1 MENIF
6 DLRLFLKEAM
16 NNTKPSDITKFSVFD
31 ILEPESKSI
40 KYLEKAAVLATISE
54 VVAVISK
61 ICKYTH
67 YEALI
72 YGSLYASVVVTIF
85 LPIAKFFDSIF
96 TYKKLLKNLQENPLD
111 RALVLSYLLGACSI
125 IGREKMIELAQN
137 QKNICIRILNRMR
150 NFWDNTKIHG
160 NFTREFDDI
169 FGEDSFNMFVNT
181 VQDLDDK
188 YLTVSDIHNIVSP
201 FFDKSLLWDNK
212 KVRQAMR
219 ILNYKSLGEKVT
231 NNNDIIN
238 SIDYLLLTYFKYGKS
253 DVINDIEKF
262 YIKNN
267 S

>member
-1 MENIF
+1 
-6 DLRLFLKEAM
+6 
-16 NNTKPSDITKFSVFD
+16 
-31 ILEPESKSI
+31 
-40 KYLEKAAVLATISE
+40 
-54 VVAVISK
+54 
-61 ICKYTH
+61 
-67 YEALI
+67 
-72 YGSLYASVVVTIF
+72 VTIF